1 MKKTSVITILL
12 GILVLGG
19 LLLFAKQ
26 SGETKTE
33 LLDMQALHLVERS
46 NTIATNALQTR
57 LEDGVSAL
65 NAVSAVL
72 DEHALQSV
80 SLEAVKEAT
89 AFLEGYG
96 YEKVALCD
104 MKGIAFDATGGS
116 FSVGE
121 DRKSV
126 V

>member
-33 LLDMQALHLVERS
+33 LLDTQALHLVERS

-72 DEHALQSV
+72 EERALQSV
-80 SLEAVKEAT
+80 SLEAVK
-89 AFLEGYG
+89 
-96 YEKVALCD
+96 
-104 MKGIAFDATGGS
+104 
-116 FSVGE
+116 
-121 DRKSV
+121 
-126 V
+126 